1 MAEKHIDFKVN
12 YRKLR
17 IFEECNTSEIK
28 FPMVLS
34 APHCGQFFP
43 EEFLNAVK
51 MDINELRSNEDSFVD
66 ELVRPASDAGIPMIS
81 MNINRAFVDVNRDKI
96 EIDPAMFFN
105 HPQKDLPMGR
115 RCRVGLGV
123 IHRISANNN
132 NIYDGLLNF
141 DEVQERFKTYTTLI
155 TSVCSSWLTNAS
167 RSLVSACWLTV
178 IRCRPKSVPL

>member
-141 DEVQERFKTYTTLI
+141 DEV
-155 TSVCSSWLTNAS
+155 
-167 RSLVSACWLTV
+167 
-178 IRCRPKSVPL
+178 